1 MALSAIIAAAQ
12 TDIQVQMHNVVALDE
27 QFNVTFV
34 IEGDKPSEFSWEPG
48 EDFLLVW
55 GPQQG
60 RSTSMQII
68 NGKRTSSSQTTYS
81 YILKPLKVGKFTI
94 PKASAV
100 VKGKNIYSAEQSIE
114 VVSQGSSSSQ
124 QQSSSSAQ
132 QPAQRKEQ
140 TGMISDSDL
149 FMKLSLSRNDV
160 VVGEP
165 IIATIKLYQRVN
177 ITGFESASFPS
188 FNGFWSQEVETPTN
202 IEFSRET
209 YEGQIYNAAV
219 LRKFVLI
226 PQQKGQLKI
235 DPAELV
241 CLVNIRVSSGGSSIF
256 DGFFDDYRTVRK
268 KVMSR
273 LRMCIPSTSASVAI
287 TTLS

>member
-1 MALSAIIAAAQ
+1 MRKLLLTVFMALSAIIAAAQ

-100 VKGKNIYSAEQSIE
+100 VKGKNIYSA
-114 VVSQGSSSSQ
+114 Q
-124 QQSSSSAQ
+124 QMLQAIQ
-132 QPAQRKEQ
+132 AKEKETQ
-140 TGMISDSDL
+140 D
-149 FMKLSLSRNDV
+149 K
-160 VVGEP
+160 
-165 IIATIKLYQRVN
+165 VN
-177 ITGFESASFPS
+177 KA
-188 FNGFWSQEVETPTN
+188 
-202 IEFSRET
+202 RA
-209 YEGQIYNAAV
+209 AAV
-219 LRKFVLI
+219 ESR
-226 PQQKGQLKI
+226 QKEK
-235 DPAELV
+235 
-241 CLVNIRVSSGGSSIF
+241 NW
-256 DGFFDDYRTVRK
+256 
-268 KVMSR
+268 
-273 LRMCIPSTSASVAI
+273 
-287 TTLS
+287 